1 MALPRL
7 PMPRPPAFNDKSMLA
22 LMQAMLED
30 VPIGLLLVDVSGSPL
45 WFNNEAVHVC
55 AVWQHGEAAAAAL
68 RADRKSLLIPAPI
81 WTACQAVLE
90 AWSQGNPAHPVT
102 SVTDHERGLHA
113 HIHLQV
119 FPNRAGKRNHKPAF
133 YIHLDYRRP
142 RGDRNRPLSVD
153 SVTLLSRLSHQER
166 EVAMRLREGFSTA
179 EIALELRRSPLTVK
193 THMSSIYRKFGVGSG
208 KRVAALLNR

>member
-1 MALPRL
+1 MA
-7 PMPRPPAFNDKSMLA
+7 RPPVFSEKNLLA
-22 LMQAMLED
+22 LMQVMLED
-30 VPIGLLLVDVSGSPL
+30 VPVGLLLVDVSGKPL
-45 WFNNEAVHVC
+45 WFNKEAVHVC

-68 RADRKSLLIPAPI
+68 RSDRKTLQLPPPI
-81 WTACQAVLE
+81 WSACQTVID
-90 AWSQGNPAHPVT
+90 AWSRGDPSHPVT

-119 FPNRAGKRNHKPAF
+119 FSGKSGKRGTKPAF

-142 RGDRNRPLSVD
+142 RSDRNRPLSAD
-153 SVTLLSRLSHQER
+153 SVTLLARLSHQER

-179 EIALELRRSPLTVK
+179 EIAVELRRSPLTVK
-193 THMSSIYRKFGVGSG
+193 THMSSIYRKFGVSSG